1 MFLANFIKDRSQ
13 KHYENCDFIKDSNNL
28 FLIFEKKIN
37 ISILERQLDSSI
49 LNSADFILNLK
60 PYFRLS
66 KVVDPNDVNKFLFNE
81 FKPKQNV
88 LNLINRYRE
97 DLVVSQKA
105 IDDAVNTIQFQTIP
119 LNNKVEDDDELLAFV
134 NESVKKCNALDRKK
148 SAESAKP
155 KKKPKKSSR
164 SHHGH
169 DH

>member
-1 MFLANFIKDRSQ
+1 MLYIT
-13 KHYENCDFIKDSNNL
+13 E
-28 FLIFEKKIN
+28 
-37 ISILERQLDSSI
+37 
-49 LNSADFILNLK
+49 
-60 PYFRLS
+60 
-66 KVVDPNDVNKFLFNE
+66 
-81 FKPKQNV
+81 
-88 LNLINRYRE
+88 LNLINRHRE

-119 LNNKVEDDDELLAFV
+119 LNNKVEDDDDLLAFV

-148 SAESAKP
+148 SAESAKA